1 MIKTLLQKIGVRGVT
16 MSLML
21 MPGLLWAQDRAKW
34 NLQEPQTAVAREM
47 YDLHTIVLVICLII
61 FVGVFGAMFYS
72 VIKHRKSVGHK
83 AAHFHENTTVEI
95 LWTVIP
101 FFILIGMAWP
111 ATKSVLAMRDTS
123 SPDMT
128 IKITG
133 YQWKWGYEY
142 LKGEG
147 DLSGVSD
154 GVQLYS
160 VLATPHDQIYG
171 NAPKGEHY
179 LLEVDN
185 PLVVPAGKKVRL
197 LITANDVLH
206 AWYLPAFGV
215 KQDAVPGFI
224 RDAWFKAEKTGTY
237 RGQCAEL
244 CGKEHGFMP
253 IVVEVVEPAKFA
265 EWAGKHK
272 TAATSAAASAGA
284 GATATAGTPDGKG
297 TYEKVCSVCHAAG
310 VAGAPKLGDKAA
322 WAPRIATGAD
332 SLHNS
337 ALKGK
342 NAMPPKGGMVN
353 LPDADVVAAVD
364 YMVKAAK

>member
-1 MIKTLLQKIGVRGVT
+1 MIKTLFQKIGAGALT
-16 MSLML
+16 MLVPSLV
-21 MPGLLWAQDRAKW
+21 WAQDKVKW
-34 NLQEPQTAVAREM
+34 NVQEPLTSVARAM
-47 YDLHTIVLVICLII
+47 YDLHTVVLIICLII

-111 ATKSVLAMRDTS
+111 ATQSVLAMKDTS
-123 SPDMT
+123 SPDLT
-128 IKITG
+128 VKVTG
-133 YQWKWGYEY
+133 YQWKWSYEY

-147 DLSGVSD
+147 DLSGVAD
-154 GVQLYS
+154 GVMFYS
-160 VLATPHDQIYG
+160 TLATPHDQIYRAAAKSE
-171 NAPKGEHY
+171 NY

-185 PLVVPAGKKVRL
+185 PLVVPVGKKVRV

-206 AWYLPAFGV
+206 TWWVPAFGV
-215 KQDAVPGFI
+215 KQDAVPGLI
-224 RDAWFKAEKTGTY
+224 RDAWFRVDKAGTY
-237 RGQCAEL
+237 RGQCAEP

-253 IVVEVVEPAKFA
+253 IVVEAVSAKDFA
-265 EWAGKHK
+265 DWAGKHK
-272 TAATSAAASAGA
+272 AATVPNAVTAGVAAAGSD
-284 GATATAGTPDGKG
+284 DGKG
-297 TYEKVCSVCHAAG
+297 TYDKACSVCHASG
-310 VAGAPKLGDKAA
+310 VAGAPKFGDKAA

-332 SLHNS
+332 ALHNS

-342 NAMPPKGGMVN
+342 NAMPPKGGMVT
-353 LPDADVVAAVD
+353 LPDISVVAAVD